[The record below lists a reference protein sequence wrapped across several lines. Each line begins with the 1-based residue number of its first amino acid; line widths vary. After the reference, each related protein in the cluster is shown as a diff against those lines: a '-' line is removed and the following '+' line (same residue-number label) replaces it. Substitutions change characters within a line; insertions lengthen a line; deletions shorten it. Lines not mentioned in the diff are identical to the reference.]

1 MSTATVTSKGQ
12 VTIPRKVR
20 EHLGLGA
27 GDKVD
32 FVITSDGSVHL
43 LVVAGSVRR
52 LYGFLKRPG
61 RRAPTVE
68 EMDES
73 IMDHLSSENLRI
85 AEGEE

>member
-1 MSTATVTSKGQ
+1 MATTTLTSKGQ
-12 VTIPRKVR
+12 VTIPQKVR

-32 FVITSDGSVHL
+32 FVIASDGVVYL
-43 LVVAGSVRR
+43 RLVAGSVRR
-52 LYGFLKRPG
+52 LYGFLKRPS

-73 IMDHLSSENLRI
+73 IMDHLSQENART
-85 AEGEE
+85 AKSDE

>member
-12 VTIPRKVR
+12 VTITRKVR

-32 FVITSDGSVHL
+32 FVITSDGTVHL

-61 RRAPTVE
+61 RSAPTVE

-73 IMDHLSSENLRI
+73 IMDHLTQENLRI
-85 AEGEE
+85 TKGDE